1 MPQLLTILQK
11 AGEFLH
17 EKGSLSPRLDA
28 EVLLADVL
36 GMQRIELYANYDRP
50 LVKKELDAY
59 RQVIA
64 RRGKLEP
71 VAYITGKKEFYS
83 REFSVNSQEL
93 IPRPDTELLVEK
105 VLGYLESFT
114 IPNPDILD
122 LCTGSGAIGITLA
135 LEVEGASV
143 TATDISP
150 GALSV
155 ARENAEGLAVKVD
168 FIEGDL
174 YANLTKKFD
183 VIVANPPYI
192 ASKEWETL
200 EPNVKLYEPQLALV
214 GGEDG
219 LAFYRRII
227 EESPK
232 YLKDAGAMFLEI
244 GETQAAEVAK
254 IAENVGV
261 FAKAMVAK
269 DLAGKNR
276 VVFLKRQRGN

>member
-17 EKGSLSPRLDA
+17 EKGSPSPRLDA

-50 LVKKELDAY
+50 LDNKELHAY
-59 RQVIA
+59 RQAIA

-71 VAYITGKKEFYS
+71 VAYITGVKEFFS
-83 REFSVNSQEL
+83 REFSVNPQVL
-93 IPRPDTELLVEK
+93 IPRPDTEILVEK
-105 VLGYLESFT
+105 VLGYLESFS

-150 GALSV
+150 AALSV
-155 ARENAEGLAVKVD
+155 ARENAERLAAKVD

-174 YANLTKKFD
+174 YANLNKKFD

-192 ASKEWETL
+192 ASQEWETL

-219 LAFYRRII
+219 LAFYKRII
-227 EESPK
+227 EESPQ
-232 YLKDAGAMFLEI
+232 YLKDAGSVFLEI

-254 IAENVGV
+254 IAESVGI

-269 DLAGKNR
+269 DLSGKNR
-276 VVFLKRQRGN
+276 VVFLKRQRSN

>member
-17 EKGSLSPRLDA
+17 EKGSPSPRLDA

-50 LVKKELDAY
+50 LDNKELHAY
-59 RQVIA
+59 RQAIA

-71 VAYITGKKEFYS
+71 VAYITGVKEFFS
-83 REFSVNSQEL
+83 REFSVNPQVL
-93 IPRPDTELLVEK
+93 IPRPDTEILVEK
-105 VLGYLESFT
+105 VLGYLESFS

-150 GALSV
+150 AALSV
-155 ARENAEGLAVKVD
+155 ARENAERLAAKVD

-174 YANLTKKFD
+174 YANLNKKFD

-192 ASKEWETL
+192 ASQEWETL

-219 LAFYRRII
+219 LAFYKRIV
-227 EESPK
+227 EESPQ
-232 YLKDAGAMFLEI
+232 YLKDAGSVFLEI

-254 IAENVGV
+254 IAESVGI

-269 DLAGKNR
+269 DLSGKNR
-276 VVFLKRQRGN
+276 VVFLKRQRSN

>member
-17 EKGSLSPRLDA
+17 EKGSPSPRLDA

-83 REFSVNSQEL
+83 REFSVNSQVL

-155 ARENAEGLAVKVD
+155 ARENAEGLAAKVD

-174 YANLTKKFD
+174 SMSLMLITAFFGSRVSHPTLHRKNGKLS
-183 VIVANPPYI
+183 NP
-192 ASKEWETL
+192 T
-200 EPNVKLYEPQLALV
+200 
-214 GGEDG
+214 
-219 LAFYRRII
+219 
-227 EESPK
+227 
-232 YLKDAGAMFLEI
+232 
-244 GETQAAEVAK
+244 
-254 IAENVGV
+254 
-261 FAKAMVAK
+261 
-269 DLAGKNR
+269 
-276 VVFLKRQRGN
+276 